1 MLNLADTTR
10 QHPLEL
16 TNGNNEGGIGLTWH
30 RITDLNRSGM
40 PEMKLLETDIYGKKI
55 GLLKRG
61 DHIYAFAA
69 KCPHAGARMCDGWLD
84 AQGRIVCPDHKYR
97 FDPANGRN
105 TSGEG
110 YKLFTYP
117 VDIREDEIWVGLMS
131 TN

>member
-1 MLNLADTTR
+1 MK
-10 QHPLEL
+10 
-16 TNGNNEGGIGLTWH
+16 GGLGLTWH
-30 RITDLNRSGM
+30 KIADHSLSGM
-40 PEMKLLETDIYGKKI
+40 PEMKLLETEVYGKKI